1 MRIVTVLQ
9 GPQEEA
15 SFCGIFLSV
24 SEGVRRGGLLWPI
37 SVMKGGAREEQRH
50 RQVV

>member
-9 GPQEEA
+9 APQEEV
-15 SFCGIFLSV
+15 SFCGIFLSAWEDV
-24 SEGVRRGGLLWPI
+24 MGLPSPI
-37 SVMKGGAREEQRH
+37 GFRKGGAREEQRH